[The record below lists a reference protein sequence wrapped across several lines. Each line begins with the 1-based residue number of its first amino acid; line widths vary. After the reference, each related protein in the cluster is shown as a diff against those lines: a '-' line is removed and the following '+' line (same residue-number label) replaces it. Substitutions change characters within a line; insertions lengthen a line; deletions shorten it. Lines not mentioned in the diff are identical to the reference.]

1 MGSGKSTLVNQVK
14 NELEKLT
21 KGVIRIVQEP
31 VEKWQETKH
40 EGKSILELS
49 YTKPEKYS
57 MSFQTKAL
65 SDMMEGYL
73 KAKEKY
79 DICIFERNP
88 STTIN
93 VFATNLNN
101 KGHLNDLEIEVLKSV
116 EKTFV
121 MTGNITEIDLTIYLE
136 TEPQTAH
143 NRVKER
149 NRDEENTVSIEEIEE
164 LNKCYKNYMNSH
176 KGKVVIINAN
186 RPKEEVLKE
195 AIEAIIKTHK
205 ENQKKKK

>member
-1 MGSGKSTLVNQVK
+1 MLHGRTGGRLQFRFTVQPSCPSVRAAIQLQLQMKQSNVCVEGNVGSGKSTLVNQVK

-21 KGVIRIVQEP
+21 KGIIRTVQEP

-40 EGKSILELS
+40 NGKNILELS

-57 MSFQTKAL
+57 MSFQTQAL
-65 SDMMEGYL
+65 SDMMEGYF
-73 KAKEKY
+73 KTEEPY

-101 KGHLNDLEIEVLKSV
+101 KGYLNELEMKVLKNV

-136 TEPQTAH
+136 TKPQIAH
-143 NRVKER
+143 YRVK
-149 NRDEENTVSIEEIEE
+149 
-164 LNKCYKNYMNSH
+164 
-176 KGKVVIINAN
+176 
-186 RPKEEVLKE
+186 
-195 AIEAIIKTHK
+195 
-205 ENQKKKK
+205 